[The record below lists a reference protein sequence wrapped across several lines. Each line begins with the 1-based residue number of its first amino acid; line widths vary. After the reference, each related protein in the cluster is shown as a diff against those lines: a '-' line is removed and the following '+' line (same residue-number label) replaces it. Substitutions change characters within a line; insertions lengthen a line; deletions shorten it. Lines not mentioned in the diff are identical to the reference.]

1 MWNTRDPALMVVLPE
16 DGAACF
22 GVVMAGGGIALTTA
36 SGMPIFD
43 VLAEVGISGLNLD
56 NRNFESVT
64 DFHSVCYVYGR
75 LGGRN
80 RLFRA
85 KVR

>member
-1 MWNTRDPALMVVLPE
+1 MLFDALPKDYIDQMKKANQLPLE
-16 DGAACF
+16 
-22 GVVMAGGGIALTTA
+22 
-36 SGMPIFD
+36 MPLEELRSYSLNI
-43 VLAEVGISGLNLD
+43 EGLNLD

-80 RLFRA
+80 RLFLA
-85 KVR
+85 QVR

>member
-1 MWNTRDPALMVVLPE
+1 VDMLE
-16 DGAACF
+16 KI
-22 GVVMAGGGIALTTA
+22 GGGLPVVIMFGDDYQLPAM
-36 SGMPIFD
+36 GKP
-43 VLAEVGISGLNLD
+43 GLNLD

-85 KVR
+85 QVR

>member
-1 MWNTRDPALMVVLPE
+1 MMDERWMN
-16 DGAACF
+16 DGW
-22 GVVMAGGGIALTTA
+22 MI
-36 SGMPIFD
+36 
-43 VLAEVGISGLNLD
+43 EEGLNLD

-85 KVR
+85 QVR